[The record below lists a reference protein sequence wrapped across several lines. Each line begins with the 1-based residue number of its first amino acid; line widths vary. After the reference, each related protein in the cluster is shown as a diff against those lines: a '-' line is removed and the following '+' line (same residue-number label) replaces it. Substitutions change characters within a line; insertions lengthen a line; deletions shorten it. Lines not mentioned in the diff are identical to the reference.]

1 MSKSLFEQIAE
12 TLNAPIRQAHE
23 RPLSEAAYIDTDP
36 PIFCRAGG
44 WKLDNKIAVSV
55 SWPPGTRDA
64 PKERTYGDQRGA
76 ETLAKAIQR
85 DVLDA
90 NAAKYAE
97 ELERRANEQATAT
110 KREELAHE
118 LAALAGAPHV
128 HEYGFSLPHRVGTA
142 EASSSADSVYI
153 TLYSVS
159 IEQAKRI
166 IEALK

>member
-12 TLNAPIRQAHE
+12 ALNAPIRQAHE

-44 WKLDNKIAVSV
+44 WKLDNKIAVSI
-55 SWPPGTRDA
+55 SWPVGTRDA
-64 PKERTYGDQRGA
+64 PKNRTYGDQRGA

-90 NAAKYAE
+90 NAAKYKE
-97 ELERRANEQATAT
+97 ELERRATEQATAI
-110 KREELAHE
+110 KREELAQE
-118 LAALAGAPHV
+118 LAALADAPRV
-128 HEYGFSLPHRVGTA
+128 HDYEFSLPNRSGTA
-142 EASSSADSVYI
+142 QVSGTADSVYI
-153 TLYSVS
+153 TLYSVTVG
-159 IEQAKRI
+159 QAKRI